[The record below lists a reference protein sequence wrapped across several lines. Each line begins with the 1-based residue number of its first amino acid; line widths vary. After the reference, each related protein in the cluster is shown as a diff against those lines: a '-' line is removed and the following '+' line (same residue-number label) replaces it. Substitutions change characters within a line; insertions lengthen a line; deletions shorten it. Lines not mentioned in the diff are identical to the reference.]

1 MSSRRC
7 KTGHVQ
13 YHVTDTAYQCL
24 SGYTEMVLL
33 RRLTTQQKQQAID
46 VLNSC
51 NPELT
56 NNIIINN
63 NVPWPDNNTI
73 KQWQKMK

>member
-33 RRLTTQQKQQAID
+33 RRLTTQQKQQAIN
-46 VLNSC
+46 VLIS
-51 NPELT
+51 
-56 NNIIINN
+56 N
-63 NVPWPDNNTI
+63 NVPWPNNNTI

>member
-24 SGYTEMVLL
+24 SGYIEMVLL
-33 RRLTTQQKQQAID
+33 RRLTTQQKLQAID

-56 NNIIINN
+56 NNN
-63 NVPWPDNNTI
+63 NVPWPDNSTT